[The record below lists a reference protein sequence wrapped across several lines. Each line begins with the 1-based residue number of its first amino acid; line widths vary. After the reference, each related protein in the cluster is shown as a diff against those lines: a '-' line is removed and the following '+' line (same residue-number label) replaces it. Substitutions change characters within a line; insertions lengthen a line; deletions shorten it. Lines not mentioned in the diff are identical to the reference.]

1 MHYLRDRI
9 GSNSTAPSAPRRR
22 VRAVGLGLLV
32 LFTIWG
38 FGRAWHGGFAPVEFV
53 VGVVAGGISAAVA
66 WRRPATAPDG
76 TDDDPSPTRAPLLDQ
91 RDE

>member
-1 MHYLRDRI
+1 MQYLRDRM
-9 GSNSTAPSAPRRR
+9 GPRSAAPSAPRRR
-22 VRAVGLGLLV
+22 MRAIGLGLLV

-53 VGVVAGGISAAVA
+53 VGVVAGGVSGAMA
-66 WRRPATAPDG
+66 WRRPAEPDRTG
-76 TDDDPSPTRAPLLDQ
+76 DDPSPAGAPFLDQ

>member
-1 MHYLRDRI
+1 MQYLRDRI
-9 GSNSTAPSAPRRR
+9 GQRSPAASAPRRHA
-22 VRAVGLGLLV
+22 RAVGLGLLV

-53 VGVVAGGISAAVA
+53 IGVLAGAVSGALA
-66 WRRPATAPDG
+66 WRRPTRPARTDEASSTA
-76 TDDDPSPTRAPLLDQ
+76 RAPLLDQ

>member
-1 MHYLRDRI
+1 MQYLRDRM
-9 GSNSTAPSAPRRR
+9 GQRSPAPSAPREGL
-22 VRAVGLGLLV
+22 RAVGLGLLV

-53 VGVVAGGISAAVA
+53 VGVVAGGISGALA
-66 WRRPATAPDG
+66 WRRPAQRDRAS
-76 TDDDPSPTRAPLLDQ
+76 DDPSPAGAPLLDQ